1 MPFVEAGIDFSK
13 LIPSALAL
21 ALEIDRIHAIADGQ
35 TSDEDSLDEGDGQ
48 NKEDDEGPEGRSQ
61 HDA

>member
-1 MPFVEAGIDFSK
+1 MEAGIDFSE

-35 TSDEDSLDEGDGQ
+35 TPADYAAESDGQ
-48 NKEDDEGPEGRSQ
+48 DQEDDEKPKSSC
-61 HDA
+61 